1 MGIAVLSHRF
11 FDLIVHTP
19 DLPLCRDESVKLG
32 FGLCQNGIAT
42 FTLETV
48 FLMIGLWLYLS
59 STKANSILGEYGMPI
74 FVALLLVVNAQIFL
88 DLPLETVRHHWQYR
102 RLQCT
107 LFLQVLLIGLTGSV
121 PNNPKAQSTTVC
133 YLHQLAQEVS
143 YLKLTI
149 LS

>member
-19 DLPLCRDESVKLG
+19 DLPLWRDESVKLG
-32 FGLCQNGIAT
+32 FGLWQNGIAT

-48 FLMIGLWLYLS
+48 FLMIGLWLYSS

-88 DLPLETVRHHWQYR
+88 DLPLETVRHH
-102 RLQCT
+102 
-107 LFLQVLLIGLTGSV
+107 
-121 PNNPKAQSTTVC
+121 
-133 YLHQLAQEVS
+133 
-143 YLKLTI
+143 
-149 LS
+149 